1 MSLKTIYV
9 HECFTAEHPALMGC
23 LHADTL
29 HRKETCSFEY
39 HADWLQH
46 HANHCFLDPDLQLYQ
61 GRQYAPIKKSLFGLF
76 SDSCPDRWGR
86 LLMRRMETILANR
99 ESRKPRQLTET
110 DYLLGVHDEAR
121 MGALRFS
128 LQPNGPFMS
137 SDHDMAAAPP
147 WSSLHELEA
156 ASLAFEQDED
166 LPLMSSLVFRRSDFY
181 QCSSPD
187 KLFATQTGQLLND
200 RWLRQLLVS
209 GSCLGGARPKVT
221 VKDARDHLWIAK
233 FPSHHDEQDIG
244 AWEQVAHELAK
255 ACGLHTPESK
265 LERFSDKGSTFLVK
279 RFDRQNQHRIHFAS
293 AMALLGQMD
302 GAGSETGQSY
312 LDIAEFITAYG
323 SNPQEDLEEL
333 WKRILFSISISN
345 TDDHLRN
352 HGFQLTHQGWRLSPL
367 YDVNPVPYGEMLALN
382 ISLDDARMDPELAI
396 DVAPYF
402 GIKKQAARE
411 TAQKLLGTIRRL
423 WRPLSADC
431 GLPHAAQEAMAPAF
445 DVAEHF

>member
-1 MSLKTIYV
+1 MSSKTIFV
-9 HECFTAEHPALMGC
+9 FECFTAKNPTLMGY

-61 GRQYAPIKKSLFGLF
+61 GRQYAPMKKSLFGLF

-110 DYLLGVHDEAR
+110 DYLLGVHDETR

-128 LQPNGPFMS
+128 LHPDGPFLS
-137 SDHDMAAAPP
+137 SGSDMAAPP
-147 WSSLHELEA
+147 LVTLRELEA
-156 ASLAFEQDED
+156 ASLAFEHDED
-166 LPLMSSLVFRRSDFY
+166 LPLMSSFVFRRSDFY

-187 KLFATQTGQLLND
+187 KQFATQTGQLLND
-200 RWLRQLLVS
+200 RWLRQLLVP

-221 VKDARDHLWIAK
+221 VKDARGHLWIAK

-302 GAGSETGQSY
+302 GAGSETSQ
-312 LDIAEFITAYG
+312 D
-323 SNPQEDLEEL
+323 
-333 WKRILFSISISN
+333 
-345 TDDHLRN
+345 
-352 HGFQLTHQGWRLSPL
+352 
-367 YDVNPVPYGEMLALN
+367 
-382 ISLDDARMDPELAI
+382 
-396 DVAPYF
+396 
-402 GIKKQAARE
+402 
-411 TAQKLLGTIRRL
+411 
-423 WRPLSADC
+423 
-431 GLPHAAQEAMAPAF
+431 
-445 DVAEHF
+445 